1 MAEVVRYGRWIAG
14 IALAV
19 GYALLAHYT
28 NTNPSNETLGTLVA
42 LAPIVLAVLAM
53 AWNSHYRKAMLAAIS
68 FGCVALVMA
77 WNTLEHHFHW
87 IYWIEHAGTQFIL
100 CLVFARTLRAG
111 REPMCSYFARMV
123 HGSLEPALARYT
135 RQITVAWVVFF
146 GLMSLTST
154 VLFFAAPITIWSV
167 FVNFFTGP
175 LICLMFVLEYGAR
188 RYLLPDMKHVH
199 IFAAVNAMRKTPVGQ
214 APKQTKIMPTLPL
227 ITHSQADRIFAWRDG
242 HPVSAAR
249 FLFDVAQLR
258 DKLPDGGH
266 MLNACNDR
274 YRFTVGLAAAMTSK
288 KVSLLPSTTTPEM
301 IRQLLLFAPDAFCL
315 TDSDDCSVAL
325 PQIRFPAIGEPDA
338 IFQTFAVPQI
348 NGEQLVAYVFTSGST
363 GAPLPHRKT
372 WAALVR
378 NVQAEAQ
385 LCGLNDGR
393 QHAVIGTVPPQH
405 MYGFE
410 STVLMVMQSANAM
423 VVGPTF
429 FSADICNTIASAP
442 RPRTLVSTPVHL
454 RSVIGAG
461 LEIPLVDLLVSA
473 TAPLSSSLAKELE
486 AHFQAPLLEIYG
498 STETGQIAV
507 RKPTQTQTWTLF
519 PEIRFTQQDEFY
531 WANGGHVEIPT
542 RMQDVIEPIDEHHFL
557 LHGRTADLIN
567 IAGKRSSLMYLN
579 LQLNAI
585 PGVVDAAFF
594 MPDEPAED
602 VADKLAKNVVN
613 DGVTRL
619 TAFVVAPELTAAT
632 LMTALRE
639 RIDPVFLPRPLIFV
653 DSLPRN
659 ATGKLPRE
667 ALKSLLPGNRKPA
680 TSLNASQTSGQ
691 AQLAIAPDHPA
702 YAGHFPGTPI
712 VPGVV
717 LLDEALHAIGKLTG
731 FDLSACQISAV
742 KFLSPVR
749 PGEPVSVRYETQGN
763 DPTNLKFRFDIV
775 SDERKVATGSIRV
788 AA

>member
-1 MAEVVRYGRWIAG
+1 
-14 IALAV
+14 
-19 GYALLAHYT
+19 
-28 NTNPSNETLGTLVA
+28 
-42 LAPIVLAVLAM
+42 
-53 AWNSHYRKAMLAAIS
+53 
-68 FGCVALVMA
+68 
-77 WNTLEHHFHW
+77 
-87 IYWIEHAGTQFIL
+87 
-100 CLVFARTLRAG
+100 
-111 REPMCSYFARMV
+111 
-123 HGSLEPALARYT
+123 
-135 RQITVAWVVFF
+135 
-146 GLMSLTST
+146 
-154 VLFFAAPITIWSV
+154 
-167 FVNFFTGP
+167 
-175 LICLMFVLEYGAR
+175 
-188 RYLLPDMKHVH
+188 
-199 IFAAVNAMRKTPVGQ
+199 
-214 APKQTKIMPTLPL
+214 MPTLPL

-249 FLFDVAQLR
+249 FLFDVAELR
-258 DKLPDGGH
+258 QKLQDGAH

-315 TDSDDCSVAL
+315 TDSDDCSIRL
-325 PQIRFPAIGEPDA
+325 PQIRFPEIGEPAGALDQP
-338 IFQTFAVPQI
+338 FKVPQI
-348 NGEQLVAYVFTSGST
+348 DGEQLVAYVFTSGST

-378 NVQAEAQ
+378 NVQSEAQ

-393 QHAVIGTVPPQH
+393 PHTVIGTVPPQH

-423 VVGPTF
+423 VVGRTF
-429 FSADICNTIASAP
+429 FPADICNTIASAP
-442 RPRTLVSTPVHL
+442 RPRTLVSTPMHL

-461 LEIPLVDLLVSA
+461 LDIPPVDLLMSA
-473 TAPLSSSLAKELE
+473 TAPLSSSLAEELE
-486 AHFQAPLLEIYG
+486 AHFQSPLLEIYG

-507 RKPTQTQTWTLF
+507 RKPTQSQTWTLF
-519 PEIRFTQQDEFY
+519 PEVGFTQQDDAC
-531 WANGGHVEIPT
+531 WASGGHVERPT
-542 RMQDVIEPIDEHHFL
+542 RMQDVIELIDAHHFL

-594 MPDEPAED
+594 MPDDLAED
-602 VADKLAKNVVN
+602 VANKISN

-667 ALKSLLPGNRKPA
+667 ALKLLLPGNRKQA
-680 TSLNASQTSGQ
+680 TRQNASVISGQ
-691 AQLAIAPDHPA
+691 AQLVIAPDHPA
-702 YAGHFPGTPI
+702 FAGHFPGTPI

-717 LLDEALHAIGKLTG
+717 LLDEALQAIGKLTG
-731 FDLSACQISAV
+731 FDLSACQISAI

-763 DPTNLKFRFDIV
+763 DPTNLKFRFDIMG
-775 SDERKVATGSIRV
+775 DERKVATGSIRV
-788 AA
+788 TAWVRK